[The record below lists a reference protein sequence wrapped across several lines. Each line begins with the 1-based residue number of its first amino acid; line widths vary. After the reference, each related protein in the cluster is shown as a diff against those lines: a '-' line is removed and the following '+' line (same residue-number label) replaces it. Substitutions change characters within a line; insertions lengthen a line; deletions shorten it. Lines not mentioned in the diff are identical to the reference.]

1 MSDNSINVLALNDLN
16 ASLMHETQEEENGV
30 VNGITI
36 DTVFDEEKKGDAAC
50 VLVLDD
56 TIRLFEWVAYHYT
69 VLPLSTLVIGF
80 DPNSSNES
88 IAEYHVM
95 PENWKDAVGLP
106 IIKICQ

>member
-36 DTVFDEEKKGDAAC
+36 DTAFAEEKKGVAAC